1 MYVSSHFWR
10 QRNRIFSWY
19 FREPSLQIVLPTGKS
34 SNKTFSLTISIDTLD
49 SHFVRISW
57 NAAIQRRHVIYQ
69 ARCKAGN
76 HVTDIV
82 TSNTT
87 VLFTGLNQ
95 LTTYTIT
102 VRAQALDGMSPHV
115 SSEIQLTTP
124 GWSPTISFHS
134 RWLITHLLI
143 EMETQN

>member
-1 MYVSSHFWR
+1 M
-10 QRNRIFSWY
+10 
-19 FREPSLQIVLPTGKS
+19 PALQIVLPTGKS

-49 SHFVRISW
+49 SHLARISW
-57 NAAIQRRHVIYQ
+57 NGAIQRSHVIYQ
-69 ARCKAGN
+69 ARCRAGN

-87 VLFTGLNQ
+87 VLFTDLNQ

-102 VRAQALDGMSPHV
+102 VWAKALDGMSPDV
-115 SSEIQLTTP
+115 TSEIRLTTP

-134 RWLITHLLI
+134 RWLITHRLI
-143 EMETQN
+143 EIETKLVC